1 MDGWRP
7 CAATPLPAEA
17 APCGETR
24 AASPGPVTKRR
35 RPRPALLPPVGS
47 SPPLRGSPQSP
58 RWIAFSPEEAGS
70 GRGPAGQAGGPTGRR
85 GGAARGGRGAA
96 ARRRGGS
103 QPGYTPAP
111 HASRHAGAR
120 PLAGLYLRQRPAA
133 VQQRSQRSP
142 GEAVS
147 RGPAAA

>member
-85 GGAARGGRGAA
+85 GGAARGERGAA
-96 ARRRGGS
+96 ARRRGARNPATP
-103 QPGYTPAP
+103 QPLTP
-111 HASRHAGAR
+111 HATLGLGPWPGFTSDSAR
-120 PLAGLYLRQRPAA
+120 RPISSAPSG
-133 VQQRSQRSP
+133 R
-142 GEAVS
+142 
-147 RGPAAA
+147 RGRR